1 MNRPRLVNRT
11 SATPSTLL
19 QRAIFDGY
27 DFGLKIP
34 YIAGSN
40 RALLE
45 AVRLLHQRPG
55 ASVAPLLA
63 GPQRQA
69 AA

>member
-1 MNRPRLVNRT
+1 MNRPRLINRT

-34 YIAGSN
+34 TS
-40 RALLE
+40 
-45 AVRLLHQRPG
+45 
-55 ASVAPLLA
+55 
-63 GPQRQA
+63 QA
-69 AA
+69 ATARC